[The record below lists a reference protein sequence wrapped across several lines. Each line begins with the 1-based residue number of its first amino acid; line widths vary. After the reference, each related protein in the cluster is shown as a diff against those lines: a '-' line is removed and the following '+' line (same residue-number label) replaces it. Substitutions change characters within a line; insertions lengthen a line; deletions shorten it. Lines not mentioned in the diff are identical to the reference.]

1 MLEVKHVSKS
11 FEKEIISDFSYKFN
25 KKGLYVI
32 RGASGFG
39 KTTLLRL
46 LGGLLKAD
54 AGEILL
60 REDAKI
66 SFVFQDARLL
76 EHLSLLDNILL
87 VKKEMDKENAL
98 EILKKL
104 GLDQDIKKRPSA
116 LSGGMKLRGALARS
130 LYYGGDIYL
139 WDEPTKELDDNM
151 RKVVIKIINELSEK
165 ALVIV
170 ATHDKDI
177 FSENEILL

>member
-1 MLEVKHVSKS
+1 MLEVKNISKS
-11 FEKEIISDFSYKFN
+11 YEKDIISDFSYKFN

-60 REDAKI
+60 RKDAKI

-104 GLDQDIKKRPSA
+104 GLDQDIKKHPST

-151 RKVVIKIINELSEK
+151 RKVVIEIINELSEK